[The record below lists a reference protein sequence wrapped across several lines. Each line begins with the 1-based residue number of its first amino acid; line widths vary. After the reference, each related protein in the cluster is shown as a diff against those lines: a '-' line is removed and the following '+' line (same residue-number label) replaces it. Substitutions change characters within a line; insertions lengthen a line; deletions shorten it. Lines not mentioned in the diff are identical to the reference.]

1 MDVAAHPA
9 REPSPAYVRGMT
21 TIDVLAI
28 AAHRDDAE
36 LTCGGTLI
44 KAAHQGHRTGIIDLT
59 QGEMGTRGSAATRA
73 AEAASAASVLGLAVR
88 ENLGLPD
95 AGITNTP
102 DTRRALA
109 TIIRRLKPRVV
120 IAPAPG
126 GRHPDHHVAAQ
137 LVRDA
142 CFVAGLAK
150 IEPAFPPHRPRKI
163 LHTMTYREDVVK
175 PTFVVDIT
183 DEFDTKLKAIQ
194 CYGSQFDGALQA
206 GEVYP
211 NGEPLYDVIRHQA
224 AHYGTLIRCQYG
236 EPYFTNETMR
246 VDDLMTLDVATF

>member
-1 MDVAAHPA
+1 
-9 REPSPAYVRGMT
+9 MT

>member
-1 MDVAAHPA
+1 MGVAAHPA
-9 REPSPAYVRGMT
+9 REPSPAYVRSMT

-102 DTRRALA
+102 NTRRALA

-183 DEFDTKLKAIQ
+183 AEFETKLKAIQ